1 EEIQLSK
8 DQLSHLKMAFDAFD
22 YDKKGSISTS
32 LVNTILGMLGH
43 EIPAQELEEIIAE
56 IDTWGT
62 GELKFEEFCQLAS
75 HFLEEDTDTEAIQQ
89 ELREAFRLYDKEGNG
104 YITTEVFRDILHELD
119 DALSPEELDMIIEE
133 VDTDGSGTLD
143 YDGEILRDA
152 QEDLN
157 KDQIALLK
165 NAFNAFDQQKK
176 GSIGTNMVGT
186 ILTMLGH
193 ELSENT
199 LQEIISEVD
208 EDGSG
213 ELEFEEFCTLAARF
227 LVEED
232 TEAMQQELREAFR
245 LYDKEGNGYITTAV
259 FRDILHELDDKL
271 SPEELDLM
279 IEEIDADGSGTLDFD
294 AKSIERSI
302 SLSPWVVRQV
312 CARGKCEAPPDYANA
327 RVLRAFRVYGSHDGR
342 RRLREPEL
350 IMKMGTRRLVVSRAI
365 GNARQRET
373 KLRPS
378 GKRMNVLTSRW
389 RAGGENEE
397 MLRLSAIYMQGVH
410 VCEHVLS
417 YYVSLPVASLSSPD
431 EAVQL
436 VICSLK
442 NVIFMPR
449 RLPLT
454 PSVIHKLV
462 AVRIEPRRD
471 LLGDSIQPCVI
482 DVISSLG
489 VTVTQLARAP
499 NVYPELPALPE
510 TLVFE
515 TATGLA
521 LHLPPIY
528 MSDNEKLKSLYFLRI
543 FIHSYRLTT
552 SLRGK
557 ICVRK
562 IGKAIEAYRA
572 APLDSVHR
580 TGSRDTGSCDRQT
593 KPGTF
598 QTSRPNKPAKKC
610 NGRLKS
616 QRSNLHRSARWI
628 FDHHHTCPAMTNPFD
643 TLEPTDKRG
652 ELPRCAG
659 DSSSMLNKI

>member
-1 EEIQLSK
+1 
-8 DQLSHLKMAFDAFD
+8 MAFDAFD
-22 YDKKGSISTS
+22 HDKKGSISTS
-32 LVNTILGMLGH
+32 MVNTILGMLGH
-43 EIPAQELEEIIAE
+43 EVPSEQLAEIIAE

-75 HFLEEDTDTEAIQQ
+75 RFLEEDTDTEAIQH

-165 NAFNAFDQQKK
+165 KAFDAFDQQKK

-312 CARGKCEAPPDYANA
+312 CSP
-327 RVLRAFRVYGSHDGR
+327 
-342 RRLREPEL
+342 RENC
-350 IMKMGTRRLVVSRAI
+350 AI
-365 GNARQRET
+365 GNARQR
-373 KLRPS
+373 
-378 GKRMNVLTSRW
+378 
-389 RAGGENEE
+389 EE
-397 MLRLSAIYMQGVH
+397 MLRLSAIYMQGVR

-417 YYVSLPVASLSSPD
+417 YYVYPYLLQAYLRLTKQYNICLDVFLPQDVF
-431 EAVQL
+431 L
-436 VICSLK
+436 V
-442 NVIFMPR
+442 
-449 RLPLT
+449 
-454 PSVIHKLV
+454 
-462 AVRIEPRRD
+462 VRAEPRRD

-482 DVISSLG
+482 DVISSPG
-489 VTVTQLARAP
+489 VTVAQLARAP
-499 NVYPELPALPE
+499 NVYPE
-510 TLVFE
+510 
-515 TATGLA
+515 
-521 LHLPPIY
+521 
-528 MSDNEKLKSLYFLRI
+528 MSDNVKLKSLYFLWI
-543 FIHSYRLTT
+543 FAHSYRLTT

-572 APLDSVHR
+572 APLDSVHH
-580 TGSRDTGSCDRQT
+580 TGSRDTRG
-593 KPGTF
+593 
-598 QTSRPNKPAKKC
+598 
-610 NGRLKS
+610 
-616 QRSNLHRSARWI
+616 NLHRSARSLTI
-628 FDHHHTCPAMTNPFD
+628 GFLATRAHRHTCLVMTNPFD

-652 ELPRCAG
+652 EFPRCTN

>member
-1 EEIQLSK
+1 
-8 DQLSHLKMAFDAFD
+8 MAFDAFD
-22 YDKKGSISTS
+22 HDKKGAISTS
-32 LVNTILGMLGH
+32 MVGTILGMLGH
-43 EIPAQELEEIIAE
+43 EVPAEQLTEIIAE

-75 HFLEEDTDTEAIQQ
+75 RFLEEDTDTEAIQQ

-152 QEDLN
+152 QDDLN
-157 KDQIALLK
+157 KDQLALLK
-165 NAFNAFDQQKK
+165 KAFDAFDQQKK

-312 CARGKCEAPPDYANA
+312 CSP
-327 RVLRAFRVYGSHDGR
+327 
-342 RRLREPEL
+342 RE
-350 IMKMGTRRLVVSRAI
+350 
-365 GNARQRET
+365 
-373 KLRPS
+373 
-378 GKRMNVLTSRW
+378 
-389 RAGGENEE
+389 GENEE
-397 MLRLSAIYMQGVH
+397 MLRLSAIYMQGVR

-417 YYVSLPVASLSSPD
+417 YYVSLYLLQAYLRLTKQYNICLYISLPFKSIISR
-431 EAVQL
+431 
-436 VICSLK
+436 I
-442 NVIFMPR
+442 
-449 RLPLT
+449 LPLT
-454 PSVIHKLV
+454 TSVIYKS
-462 AVRIEPRRD
+462 IDIQCFIKPSRD
-471 LLGDSIQPCVI
+471 LLDDSIQP
-482 DVISSLG
+482 
-489 VTVTQLARAP
+489 
-499 NVYPELPALPE
+499 
-510 TLVFE
+510 VFE
-515 TATGLA
+515 TITGLA

-528 MSDNEKLKSLYFLRI
+528 ISSDIKLKNLYFLRI
-543 FIHSYRLTT
+543 FIHGYRLHCYKQT

-557 ICVRK
+557 ICVTK
-562 IGKAIEAYRA
+562 IEKAIEAYRA

-580 TGSRDTGSCDRQT
+580 FARHLRATG
-593 KPGTF
+593 
-598 QTSRPNKPAKKC
+598 
-610 NGRLKS
+610 
-616 QRSNLHRSARWI
+616 HR
-628 FDHHHTCPAMTNPFD
+628 HTCPAMTNPFD
-643 TLEPTDKRG
+643 TFEPTDKRG
-652 ELPRCAG
+652 ELPRCAS